1 MRGPVAPRFHPSKNK
16 PRQAAANLM
25 LSFLM
30 FRLYAFVTTG
40 GSLSVGVEAS
50 LTPMFSKLI
59 TSGWYD
65 FLDSTEVRAEG
76 LAEGTAWRVR
86 IEGEGEAATSTSVVG
101 VIGEGGKE

>member
-1 MRGPVAPRFHPSKNK
+1 
-16 PRQAAANLM
+16 M

-40 GSLSVGVEAS
+40 GSLSVGLEAS
-50 LTPMFSKLI
+50 LTLMFSKLI

-65 FLDSTEVRAEG
+65 FLDSTEVR
-76 LAEGTAWRVR
+76 AEGTAWRVR